1 LRECW
6 PRPRAGGKLAGVV
19 THSPEEAARMVEVG
33 FNFVALSHVVGFL
46 AEGGESLFNEVKGL
60 LGRW

>member
-1 LRECW
+1 
-6 PRPRAGGKLAGVV
+6 
-19 THSPEEAARMVEVG
+19 VG